1 MEELVQ
7 SPSSLC
13 LSQESKFMEDEF
25 DSIRIKEE
33 LVLSI
38 RTCVLGTPS

>member
-13 LSQESKFMEDEF
+13 LGQESKFMEDEF

-33 LVLSI
+33 LVVSI
-38 RTCVLGTPS
+38 KTCVLGTPS